1 MGGPLRGRIH
11 GGCWVAVL
19 LFERLLTFEQCVLDT
34 MVQYCHVLTTR
45 PPSSKAKPIEPWRA
59 N

>member
-1 MGGPLRGRIH
+1 
-11 GGCWVAVL
+11 VL